1 MKVRESQ
8 IPEESS
14 QAIRADVDIN
24 DKLIPDVSTDD
35 DGEKKYVRSV
45 IFLPDFGLF
54 VSIFDISTIEKDM
67 RFVEHPRPRW
77 QYGITINKGITNP
90 KIVVQNKSVWFE
102 KEEYRDKR
110 FDGLMKKLEDFGF
123 KVISV

>member
-14 QAIRADVDIN
+14 KAVRIDEHN
-24 DKLIPDVSTDD
+24 NLIPDISTDD
-35 DGEKKYVRSV
+35 EEDKKYVRSV

-77 QYGITINKGITNP
+77 QYGITINKGITSQR
-90 KIVVQNKSVWFE
+90 IVLQDKSVWFE

-110 FDGLMKKLEDFGF
+110 FNTLMEKLGDFGF
-123 KVISV
+123 KIINV

>member
-14 QAIRADVDIN
+14 QAVNVDDN
-24 DKLIPDVSTDD
+24 DKLITDVSTDD
-35 DGEKKYVRSV
+35 GDKKYVRSV

-110 FDGLMKKLEDFGF
+110 FDGLMKKLEEFGF

>member
-14 QAIRADVDIN
+14 KAVRIDEDN
-24 DKLIPDVSTDD
+24 KLIPDISADD
-35 DGEKKYVRSV
+35 DGDKKYVRSV

-77 QYGITINKGITNP
+77 QYGITINKGITSQR
-90 KIVVQNKSVWFE
+90 IVVQDKSVWFE

-110 FDGLMKKLEDFGF
+110 FNTLMEKLGDFGF
-123 KVISV
+123 KIINV

>member
-14 QAIRADVDIN
+14 QAIMADEDDN
-24 DKLIPDVSTDD
+24 LIPNVSTDD
-35 DGEKKYVRSV
+35 ADKKYVRSV

>member
-14 QAIRADVDIN
+14 KAVRVDEDN
-24 DKLIPDVSTDD
+24 NLIPDVATDD
-35 DGEKKYVRSV
+35 EDKKYVRSV

-77 QYGITINKGITNP
+77 QYGITINKGITSQ
-90 KIVVQNKSVWFE
+90 KIVVQDKSVWFE

-110 FDGLMKKLEDFGF
+110 FNTLMEKLEDFGF
-123 KVISV
+123 RVLEV

>member
-14 QAIRADVDIN
+14 KAVRVDEDN
-24 DKLIPDVSTDD
+24 KLIPDIAATDEED
-35 DGEKKYVRSV
+35 KKYVHSV

-77 QYGITINKGITNP
+77 QYGITINKGITSQ
-90 KIVVQNKSVWFE
+90 KIVVQDKSVWFE

-110 FDGLMKKLEDFGF
+110 FNTLMEKLEDFGF

>member
-14 QAIRADVDIN
+14 KAVRVDEDN
-24 DKLIPDVSTDD
+24 KLIPDISTDEED
-35 DGEKKYVRSV
+35 KKYVRSV

-67 RFVEHPRPRW
+67 RFVEHPHPRW
-77 QYGITINKGITNP
+77 QYGITINKGITSQ
-90 KIVVQNKSVWFE
+90 KIVVQDKSVWFE

-110 FDGLMKKLEDFGF
+110 FNTLMEKLEDFGF

>member
-14 QAIRADVDIN
+14 QAVKIDEN
-24 DKLIPDVSTDD
+24 DKLIPDVATDD
-35 DGEKKYVRSV
+35 DEDKKYVRSV

-54 VSIFDISTIEKDM
+54 ISIFDISTIEKDM

-77 QYGITINKGITNP
+77 QYGITINKGITSQ
-90 KIVVQNKSVWFE
+90 KIVIQDKSIWFE

-110 FDGLMKKLEDFGF
+110 FDGIMEELKKFGF
-123 KVISV
+123 KVLEV

>member
-14 QAIRADVDIN
+14 QPVRVDEDDN
-24 DKLIPDVSTDD
+24 LIPDVSTDD
-35 DGEKKYVRSV
+35 ADKKYVRSV

-67 RFVEHPRPRW
+67 RFVEHPHPRW

>member
-14 QAIRADVDIN
+14 QAIMADEDDN
-24 DKLIPDVSTDD
+24 LIPEVSTDNGD
-35 DGEKKYVRSV
+35 KKYVRSV

>member
-14 QAIRADVDIN
+14 KSVKVDEDN
-24 DKLIPDVSTDD
+24 NLIPDISADN
-35 DGEKKYVRSV
+35 DGDKKYVRSV

-77 QYGITINKGITNP
+77 QYGITINKGITSPN
-90 KIVVQNKSVWFE
+90 IVVKDKSVWFE

-110 FDGLMKKLEDFGF
+110 FNGLMEKLEDFGF
-123 KVISV
+123 KVINV